1 MENAFPAI
9 ALTIIILSLVIW
21 WLFRARTRNARLLE
35 EGPKTAFEAGLSTSG
50 PVFSTETGSRAPVSE
65 FTVRGGA
72 IHVTFDV
79 PLPEERDE
87 VLEELLL
94 AEAVEV
100 VREKRH
106 TLPLGDLEEIV
117 VHAGRGDR
125 VREVGRVT
133 LPAKGELPPPA
144 PVAGIDLRHVAHDP
158 FAAPFDEDQPPP
170 APVDVRVDVPADEL
184 PPIGRELRIPKGLE
198 RGLRALGL
206 EPDKVDGAELM
217 LGLLRMFG
225 YTVTEQA
232 LPGSYLAVKDGQST
246 FVYADTHEPGEAL
259 EVEESVIRR
268 FLADF
273 ATSGADRGM
282 LLSEKYA
289 PFSIH
294 EIENRQPKVR
304 FITRERIQRFID
316 GMALG

>member
-35 EGPKTAFEAGLSTSG
+35 EGTTTAFEAGLSTSG

-125 VREVGRVT
+125 VRDVGRVT

-144 PVAGIDLRHVAHDP
+144 PPR
-158 FAAPFDEDQPPP
+158 
-170 APVDVRVDVPADEL
+170 
-184 PPIGRELRIPKGLE
+184 
-198 RGLRALGL
+198 
-206 EPDKVDGAELM
+206 
-217 LGLLRMFG
+217 
-225 YTVTEQA
+225 
-232 LPGSYLAVKDGQST
+232 ST
-246 FVYADTHEPGEAL
+246 RT
-259 EVEESVIRR
+259 SRR
-268 FLADF
+268 RPRS
-273 ATSGADRGM
+273 TSGSTSRPTSFLRSDVSFGSPRAWRGGCGPSGWSRTRSTG
-282 LLSEKYA
+282 LS
-289 PFSIH
+289 
-294 EIENRQPKVR
+294 
-304 FITRERIQRFID
+304 
-316 GMALG
+316 